1 MSNKNKIYIGLAVLL
16 ILLIGKKVSA
26 LNIIKKFEG
35 LELNSYA
42 DTGGIWTIGY
52 GNTINKDTGQAI
64 KPGDKIDIETAERWL
79 KIDVAERQKKIK
91 GLIKVPVTANMMAAM
106 TSLAYNIGTGAFAS
120 STLLRLLNQGSD
132 KKLVADQFLRWNKVQ
147 GKEVKGL
154 TNRRKLERE
163 LFLK

>member
-1 MSNKNKIYIGLAVLL
+1 MSSSKKIYIGLAVLL
-16 ILLIGKKVSA
+16 ILLFGKKLSA

-35 LELNSYA
+35 LELTSYP

-64 KPGDKIDIETAERWL
+64 KPGDKIDLETAERWL
-79 KIDVAERQKKIK
+79 KMDVAERENKIK
-91 GLIKVPVTANMMAAM
+91 GLINVPVTENMKAAM
-106 TSLAYNIGTGAFAS
+106 VSLAYNIGTGAFGS
-120 STLLRLLNQGSD
+120 STLLRLLNQGAD

>member
-1 MSNKNKIYIGLAVLL
+1 MSNKKKIYIGLAVLL

-26 LNIIKKFEG
+26 LNLIKKFEG
-35 LELNSYA
+35 LELTSYP

-64 KPGDKIDIETAERWL
+64 KPGDKIDLATAERWL
-79 KIDVAERQKKIK
+79 KMDVAEREKRIKK
-91 GLIKVPVTANMMAAM
+91 LIKVPVTENQMAAM
-106 TSLAYNIGTGAFAS
+106 TSLVYNIGTAAFS
-120 STLLRLLNQGSD
+120 MSTLLRLLNRGAD
-132 KKLVADQFLRWNKVQ
+132 KKLVADEFLRWNKVQ